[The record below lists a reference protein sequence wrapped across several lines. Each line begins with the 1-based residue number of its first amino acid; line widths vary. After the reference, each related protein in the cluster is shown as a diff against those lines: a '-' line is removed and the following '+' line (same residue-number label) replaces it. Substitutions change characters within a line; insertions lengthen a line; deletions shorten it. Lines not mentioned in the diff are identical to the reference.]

1 MSWAR
6 LAFNAA
12 RPLLHALEPERAHA
26 LTLRALNAGLV
37 PRSPSERRPDL
48 AMKLFGLDFLN
59 PLGLAAGFDKNA
71 EVPQAA
77 LALGF
82 GFVETGTVTPQPQ
95 LGNQK
100 PRLFRLVED
109 RAVINRM
116 GFNNEG
122 HDAVAKRLEQLSKR
136 RGIIGVNIGAN
147 KDATDRIADYVAGY
161 RRFAALADYV
171 TVNISS
177 PNTPGLR
184 KLQGKDELA
193 ALLGRLGEARASIDK
208 APPLLVKIAPDL
220 ASSELEEIADACLA
234 AKVDGVIISNTT
246 VSRPALRSK
255 HAGEAGG
262 LSGAP
267 LFDLATRQLARF
279 FLVTSGRLP
288 LVGVGGIAD
297 ADTAWT
303 KIRAGAS
310 LLQIYTALVYEGP
323 ALIEDILTG
332 LEARLRERGYCVL
345 EEAVGCEAEALAQ
358 GSSGT

>member
-12 RPLLHALEPERAHA
+12 RPFLHALEPERAHA
-26 LTLRALNAGLV
+26 VTLSALNAGLV
-37 PRSPSERRPDL
+37 PRSADSRHPNL
-48 AMKLFGLDFLN
+48 AMKLFGLDFPN

-122 HDAVAKRLEQLSKR
+122 HDAVVRRLEQLGKR
-136 RGIIGVNIGAN
+136 PGIIGVNIGAN
-147 KDATDRIADYVAGY
+147 KDAADRISDYVAGY
-161 RRFAALADYV
+161 QRFAALADYV

-193 ALLGRLGEARASIDK
+193 ALLGRLSEARASLAK

-220 ASSELEEIADACLA
+220 ASSELEEVAEACLA

-246 VSRPALRSK
+246 VSRPNLHAK
-255 HAGEAGG
+255 QAGETGG

-279 FLVTSGRLP
+279 YLATGGRLP
-288 LVGVGGIAD
+288 LIGVGGIAD
-297 ADTAWT
+297 AETAWT

-310 LLQIYTALVYEGP
+310 LLQIYTALVYKGP
-323 ALIEDILTG
+323 ALIEEILTG
-332 LEARLRERGYCVL
+332 LDARLREQGYCVL